1 MSEKSLQDVI
11 TNSMLRDIFVAN
23 PHSAKSTEMIDQ
35 LDTRFD
41 PMPQYMKDE
50 IMVGQFIQSVREDKE
65 AKRNLSKRAYDY
77 GINRQ
82 LAQLLTDSLRTDND
96 SIIFLLESEGSLNSQ
111 LKLAW
116 LSFESG
122 DTLQAIN
129 LISSLDTV
137 FELNSIQS
145 TELNCQ
151 SDFMQWL
158 TNNPVFD
165 SAQLGALLNF
175 SLSPS
180 YKVSSS
186 AIGILLANDILIYNE
201 PYSVIDLS
209 KTSDPIKEQAHK
221 PFGEYVFVTPN
232 PAKEFITV
240 KYASVSK
247 TSTINIFNEEGKLV
261 LTKGLQKQIDEITL
275 NTHGY
280 KPGVYI
286 IMLLSEKG
294 KACSSKFIITK

>member
-1 MSEKSLQDVI
+1 MQDVI

-50 IMVGQFIQSVREDKE
+50 ILEGQLIQSVREEKE
-65 AKRNLSKRAYDY
+65 ANRNLSKRAYDY
-77 GINRQ
+77 GVNRQ
-82 LAQLLTDSLRTDND
+82 LSQLLTDSLRTDND
-96 SIIFLLESEGSLNSQ
+96 SIIFLLESEGSLNSR

-116 LSFESG
+116 LSFE
-122 DTLQAIN
+122 
-129 LISSLDTV
+129 
-137 FELNSIQS
+137 
-145 TELNCQ
+145 
-151 SDFMQWL
+151 
-158 TNNPVFD
+158 
-165 SAQLGALLNF
+165 
-175 SLSPS
+175 
-180 YKVSSS
+180 VSSA
-186 AIGILLANDILIYNE
+186 AIGILLANDIPIYNE
-201 PYSVIDLS
+201 PYSVIDMS
-209 KTSDPIKEQAHK
+209 KNSDPIKEKEEQK
-221 PFGEYVFVTPN
+221 LSGEYVFVTPN